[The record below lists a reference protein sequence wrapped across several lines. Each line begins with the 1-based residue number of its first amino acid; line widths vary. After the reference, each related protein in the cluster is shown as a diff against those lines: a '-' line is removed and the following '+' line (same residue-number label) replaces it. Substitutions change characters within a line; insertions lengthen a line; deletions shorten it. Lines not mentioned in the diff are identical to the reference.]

1 MKKIDFKNRI
11 QSNPRLLRLKNP
23 ITGQIIDYE
32 IQDLQESEIVENGT
46 EMTAEVLN
54 TMQSNIEE
62 SCVAVSPT
70 QPITNERVWI
80 QKGKNRL
87 KLEETTQ
94 TVNGVTITI
103 NSDGSITLNGTAT
116 DNTSFI
122 FSKKIIKD
130 VGDFAF
136 GITTDFS
143 AIGHGFEVGGYVYG
157 ADGQYKYN
165 ISTNQPTKT
174 LSDGEYISNFNIYFS
189 SGAVFNN
196 FVIYPQLE
204 QGSTATEYEAYIE
217 ETVWVKNDNGVY
229 IPFKPE
235 NKPINIETGVEF
247 ETGRII
253 DGKKEYGKRIDC
265 GALPNTGTIT
275 IPHGLDFYNICLTH
289 IEGIAQR
296 DTFVII
302 LPYVSYEASWQ
313 IELIV
318 SNTNIMITTK
328 DDKSVYTSSNVTIYY
343 TKN

>member
-1 MKKIDFKNRI
+1 MKKFNF
-11 QSNPRLLRLKNP
+11 
-23 ITGQIIDYE
+23 
-32 IQDLQESEIVENGT
+32 QDLPNTDTPIKAST
-46 EMTAEVLN
+46 LN

-70 QPITNERVWI
+70 QPETNEKVWI
-80 QKGKNRL
+80 QKGKNLFNRENSIL
-87 KLEETTQ
+87 KGYYLSNEGTYETS
-94 TVNGVTITI
+94 I
-103 NSDGSITLNGTAT
+103 GSYVQNYYIAVSP
-116 DNTSFI
+116 NT
-122 FSKKIIKD
+122 
-130 VGDFAF
+130 
-136 GITTDFS
+136 
-143 AIGHGFEVGGYVYG
+143 
-157 ADGQYKYN
+157 
-165 ISTNQPTKT
+165 
-174 LSDGEYISNFNIYFS
+174 EYILWHDKGDALRVGFFDNNEIFISRQTTNEKNLHFTTPANCKYLIISWDVLETSNDDNNI
-189 SGAVFNN
+189 
-196 FVIYPQLE
+196 QLE